1 MKDIYI
7 LGVGHNTVVYIDL
20 AEACGYNIKGL
31 YHYNNDRTGET
42 YFGYKI
48 LGSFD
53 DLYSKESLQGMNF
66 ALSQGNNNIRSENFN
81 KIIQLGGNIPTLI
94 HPSAIVSK
102 RAQLGK
108 GVVIHINAVVHPD
121 TIIGDDTVLSYNT
134 GVTHSSC
141 IGKHCYFAFSSFL
154 GAYTTVEDFVFM
166 GIGAKSISGK
176 VERIGHNA
184 YIGANAL
191 LTKTVAPECIM
202 IGNPAHIYQPNEQC
216 HPKTKE

>member
-31 YHYNNDRTGET
+31 YHYNDERTGED

-48 LGSFD
+48 VGSFN
-53 DLYSKESLQGMNF
+53 DLYSKKNLVGMNF
-66 ALSQGNNNIRSENFN
+66 ALSQGDNLIRSELFN
-81 KIIQLGGNIPTLI
+81 KIIELGGEIPTLI
-94 HPSAIVSK
+94 HPSATVSK
-102 RAQLGK
+102 RAKLGY

-121 TIIGDDTVLSYNT
+121 TTIGDNTVLSYNT
-134 GVTHSSC
+134 SITHSSKV
-141 IGKHCYFAFSSFL
+141 GNHCYFASSSFL
-154 GAYTTVEDFVFM
+154 GAYTIVEDFVFM

-176 VERIGHNA
+176 VDRIGHHS

-191 LTKTVAPECIM
+191 LTKSVEPMCTMV
-202 IGNPAHIYQPNEQC
+202 GSPAKKYNSSE
-216 HPKTKE
+216 KK